1 MLTFVAAVTVALVV
15 SFSCSIFESVLLSIN
30 HAQVEALSK
39 RHGRAGRL
47 MTTFKRNIDTPIA
60 AILIVNTIAHTIGS
74 AVAGASYASVF
85 NGETLW
91 IFTIV
96 FTTAVLLFTEI
107 IPKTLGVTYAG
118 RLATAVAYGIQ
129 GLVVALR
136 PLVSLSE
143 RISRALRGNKEV
155 PVTSVEEI
163 RLLTAL
169 GRNEGV
175 VGVRTA
181 GIIEGATQL
190 RQIRAADVL
199 VPRGNVVFLSALSD
213 RARILATVRESGHS
227 RFPFSP
233 SEELDDVAGVV
244 LAKELLFWLQDH
256 PAEAAIDWDSLVR
269 DTLVVPETRPV
280 MGLMRTFQD
289 ARKHLAVVV
298 NEYGGVEGIVTL
310 EDVLEEMVGEIDD
323 ESDQPS
329 TALWEQSDGALH
341 ARAYVDL
348 RTVSARLNVD
358 WSRQDDV
365 ASLGGLVT
373 ELLGRLPVRG
383 DRVEWK
389 GFHLEVLS
397 ASERRPELIAIRP
410 IPQSA
415 PGDTQSR

>member
-30 HAQVEALSK
+30 HAQVEALSQ

-47 MTTFKRNIDTPIA
+47 MTSFKRNIDTPIA

-85 NGETLW
+85 DGETLW

-107 IPKTLGVTYAG
+107 IPKTLGVSYAG

-129 GLVVALR
+129 GLVVSLR

-190 RQIRAADVL
+190 RRIRAADVL
-199 VPRGNVVFLSALSD
+199 VPRGNVVFLSALND

-233 SEELDDVAGVV
+233 SEELDDVTGVV
-244 LAKELLFWLQDH
+244 LVKELLFWMQDH
-256 PAEAAIDWDSLVR
+256 PDEAIDWDSLVR

-298 NEYGGVEGIVTL
+298 NEYGGVEGLVTL

-323 ESDQPS
+323 ESDRPS

-348 RTVSARLNVD
+348 RTVSARLNLD
-358 WSRQDDV
+358 WSPEDDV

-383 DRVEWK
+383 DSVEWK
-389 GFHLEVLS
+389 GFRLEVLS

-410 IPQSA
+410 NPESA
-415 PGDTQSR
+415 SDDTRSH